1 MKAFWIFAGLLT
13 LAYIIYYVVNF
24 CLDLYG
30 KPKEQEQPIAEEDFD
45 LKGMQVME
53 EAKAV
58 GVTDGGFRIGESE
71 TVVKPQE
78 DAHPAEVDSPA
89 PKLDATGAPLTPVQ
103 QKIEDVKAKM
113 EETEL
118 EMSRENTADW
128 FKDCYGIVRAED
140 IEKETIRIR
149 AFGQEVFYMRDLPLH
164 HSQKE
169 VETTPEWSD
178 FEILM
183 RPTADFFSPL
193 LARGPMIKVLEPQW
207 LAEEIRNQHL
217 AAA

>member
-1 MKAFWIFAGLLT
+1 MLAFDRVKGID
-13 LAYIIYYVVNF
+13 LADEKFII
-24 CLDLYG
+24 D
-30 KPKEQEQPIAEEDFD
+30 EDFD
-45 LKGMQVME
+45 
-53 EAKAV
+53 A
-58 GVTDGGFRIGESE
+58 
-71 TVVKPQE
+71 
-78 DAHPAEVDSPA
+78 
-89 PKLDATGAPLTPVQ
+89 
-103 QKIEDVKAKM
+103 
-113 EETEL
+113 
-118 EMSRENTADW
+118 ADW

-169 VETTPEWSD
+169 VNTTPEWSD
-178 FEILM
+178 FEIQM

-217 AAA
+217 AAAELY

>member
-13 LAYIIYYVVNF
+13 LAYIIYYVVNI

-30 KPKEQEQPIAEEDFD
+30 KPKEQEQPMAEEDFD

-58 GVTDGGFRIGESE
+58 EVTDGGFRIGESE

-118 EMSRENTADW
+118 EMSRE
-128 FKDCYGIVRAED
+128 KHRGLVQ
-140 IEKETIRIR
+140 
-149 AFGQEVFYMRDLPLH
+149 G
-164 HSQKE
+164 
-169 VETTPEWSD
+169 
-178 FEILM
+178 
-183 RPTADFFSPL
+183 L
-193 LARGPMIKVLEPQW
+193 LWNCPCRG
-207 LAEEIRNQHL
+207 H
-217 AAA
+217 

>member
-13 LAYIIYYVVNF
+13 VAYIIYYVVNI

-30 KPKEQEQPIAEEDFD
+30 KPKEQEQPMAEEDFD

-58 GVTDGGFRIGESE
+58 EVTDGGFRIGESE
-71 TVVKPQE
+71 TVVKPKE

-118 EMSRENTADW
+118 EMSRENTADMLVSAI
-128 FKDCYGIVRAED
+128 KGGEETELVK
-140 IEKETIRIR
+140 EKTTP
-149 AFGQEVFYMRDLPLH
+149 VP
-164 HSQKE
+164 
-169 VETTPEWSD
+169 TTPENNNEGSN
-178 FEILM
+178 EIKL
-183 RPTADFFSPL
+183 
-193 LARGPMIKVLEPQW
+193 
-207 LAEEIRNQHL
+207 
-217 AAA
+217 